1 MTMDEKH
8 SETETEARSSLLEP
22 VRKILLA
29 AIGAVALAQEELED
43 FVNKLVERG
52 EIAER
57 DGKTLLRDVSEKRVK
72 QTQRAQAE
80 LDERIAGVLRR
91 MNLPTRS
98 DVDAIS
104 AKIIALNEKLDQ
116 LD

>member
-1 MTMDEKH
+1 MEDKH
-8 SETETEARSSLLEP
+8 SETEARSSLLET
-22 VRKILLA
+22 VRKVLLA
-29 AIGAVALAQEELED
+29 TIGVVALAQEELED

-57 DGKTLLRDVSEKRVK
+57 DGKALLRDLREKRVK
-72 QTQRAQAE
+72 QTERAQEE

-98 DVDAIS
+98 DLDEIS
-104 AKIIALNEKLDQ
+104 AKITALDEKLDQ
-116 LD
+116 LH

>member
-1 MTMDEKH
+1 MTVDEKH
-8 SETETEARSSLLEP
+8 SDTEAEARGSLLEP
-22 VRKILLA
+22 VRKVLLA

-57 DGKTLLRDVSEKRVK
+57 DGKTLVRDLREKRAK
-72 QTQRAQAE
+72 QAQKAQAE

-91 MNLPTRS
+91 MNLPTRG

-104 AKIIALNEKLDQ
+104 TKITALNEKLDQ